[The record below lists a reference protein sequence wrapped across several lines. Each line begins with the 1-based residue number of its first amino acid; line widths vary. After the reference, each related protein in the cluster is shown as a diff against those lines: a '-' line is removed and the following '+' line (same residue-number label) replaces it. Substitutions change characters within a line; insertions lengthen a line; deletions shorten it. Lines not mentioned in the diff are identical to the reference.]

1 MTDAV
6 GGLRRKGTVN
16 IDLVTQPIGKDTAG
30 KDVFLTDLWP
40 TTEEVNA
47 AIKESVKPELF
58 RSTYASVAEV
68 RTL

>member
-1 MTDAV
+1 M
-6 GGLRRKGTVN
+6 N